1 LTSSDRNRK
10 TKEKSETRR
19 SETKSSKAR
28 PSAARPRNVLFRPDR
43 MTYVRK
49 LVPTKG
55 CVFCSAAEAQMSLET
70 LCIHKTK
77 SSMILLNKF
86 PYNPGH
92 LLVLPRA
99 HCGNLLKLSDSEY
112 QDLHQ
117 TLRVAL
123 VAIEKIYL
131 PAGVN
136 LGMNHGEASGAG
148 IPDHIHYHLVPRWVG
163 DLNFFPLIAETKVV
177 VETLE
182 QTYTRF
188 VEYFKTVGVSP

>member
-1 LTSSDRNRK
+1 MSGV
-10 TKEKSETRR
+10 
-19 SETKSSKAR
+19 
-28 PSAARPRNVLFRPDR
+28 RPRNVLFRPDR
-43 MTYVRK
+43 MKYVRK

-55 CVFCSAAEAQMSLET
+55 CVFCAAAEGQMSLKT
-70 LCIHKTK
+70 LCIYKTK
-77 SSMILLNKF
+77 SSIIVLNKY

-99 HCGNLLKLSDSEY
+99 HSGSLLKLPDSEY
-112 QDLHQ
+112 QDLQQ

-123 VAIEKIYL
+123 AAIEKVYS

-182 QTYTRF
+182 QTFTRF
-188 VEYFKTVGVSP
+188 VEYFKTVGVPS

>member
-1 LTSSDRNRK
+1 MTAVK
-10 TKEKSETRR
+10 KKQT
-19 SETKSSKAR
+19 KAR
-28 PSAARPRNVLFRPDR
+28 KEPRRQQRREPRHEARHEAKPRNILFRPDR

-55 CVFCSAAEAQMSLET
+55 CVFCSSAKAQMSLET
-70 LCIHKTK
+70 LCIYKTK
-77 SSMILLNKF
+77 SSMIILNKF

-92 LLVLPRA
+92 LLVLPLH
-99 HCGNLLKLSDSEY
+99 HCGNLLQLIDTEF
-112 QDLHQ
+112 QDLQQ

-123 VAIEKIYL
+123 VAIESVYK

-188 VEYFKTVGVSP
+188 VEYFKTLGVPS